1 MATVTQARPAEAA
14 PATSSLLSRVR
25 VSPGRLAAHAALLL
39 LVLIWTIPTFGLLV
53 SSVRDKDQL
62 AVSGWWTSLTTVSR
76 SEAGTLGTAEDQVE
90 EGGGYVIRGNILAEG
105 SNQVIERFGTS
116 INNPGEFEAG
126 TTAEM
131 RIGGEITVE
140 PDGTY
145 VWNSPTA
152 FEHDRARLFYTAA
165 VPPRFT
171 FENYT
176 EVLTAAGIGRAFVN
190 SFTVTVPAT
199 IIPILIAAFAAY
211 ALAWMRFPGR
221 ALLVALMVGLLVVP
235 LQMSLIP
242 LLRMYNGI
250 AGTFG
255 GNPKSYLGIWLAHTA
270 FGLPLAIY
278 LLRNYMA
285 GLPREIMESAR
296 VDGASHF
303 NIFVTMVLPLS
314 FPALASF
321 AIFQFLWVWNDLLV
335 AIVFLGQSQNELVL
349 TGQLR
354 ALLGSRGDNWE
365 ILTAG
370 AFVSITVPLIVFFS
384 LQRYFVR
391 GLLAGSVKGG

>member
-1 MATVTQARPAEAA
+1 MAH
-14 PATSSLLSRVR
+14 L
-25 VSPGRLAAHAALLL
+25 ALLL
-39 LVLIWTIPTFGLLV
+39 LVLIWTVPTFGLLI
-53 SSVRDKDQL
+53 SSVRDRDQL
-62 AVSGWWTSLTTVSR
+62 AVSGWWTSLTTVQR
-76 SEAGTLGTAEDQVE
+76 SFAGVLGTPADQVQE
-90 EGGGYVIRGNILAEG
+90 DDQFVIRGNVLG
-105 SNQVIERFGTS
+105 DDSNQVLVGFGTS
-116 INNPGEFEAG
+116 INNPAEFPAG
-126 TTAEM
+126 SSVEM
-131 RIGGEITVE
+131 RTGGTITVSE
-140 PDGTY
+140 DGSY
-145 VWNSPTA
+145 VWTSPTA
-152 FEHDRARLFYTAA
+152 FAHNRVRLFYTSQ

-171 FENYT
+171 LDNYV
-176 EVLTAAGIGRAFVN
+176 EVITAAGIGRAFVN

-221 ALLVALMVGLLVVP
+221 TLLVALMVGLLVVP

-242 LLRMYNGI
+242 LLRLYNGI
-250 AGTFG
+250 ATTFG
-255 GNPKSYLGIWLAHTA
+255 GSAKSYLGIWLAHTA

-296 VDGASHF
+296 MDGASHF
-303 NIFVTMVLPLS
+303 QIFVTMVLPLS

-370 AFVSITVPLIVFFS
+370 AFISIVVPLVVFFS